1 MKVRGEILGLALSTD
16 KTTLIIKVRE
26 TTKIR
31 KRYNQVP
38 HLTQDTTGQIVYPGI
53 GIMEDDCTPLL
64 HIKGANKLK
73 IRFIPLWFSEICW
86 VLMRSWLFFPNIVS
100 TQHESICK
108 SVDPSVSPDISP
120 PRIKKQNSFYD
131 LTFTLSRSTLCHQ
144 LSMSQIG
151 CMSRNFARSTLR
163 DVCYNARWF
172 WTTVRYGFQTKYF

>member
-73 IRFIPLWFSEICW
+73 IRFIPL
-86 VLMRSWLFFPNIVS
+86 
-100 TQHESICK
+100 
-108 SVDPSVSPDISP
+108 
-120 PRIKKQNSFYD
+120 
-131 LTFTLSRSTLCHQ
+131 
-144 LSMSQIG
+144 
-151 CMSRNFARSTLR
+151 
-163 DVCYNARWF
+163 
-172 WTTVRYGFQTKYF
+172 